1 MEEKQTQQRAYFPLA
16 NFGKVSKKNLPP
28 DAFIVREAE
37 SRAAELMRQK
47 GVFFPAVPNSR
58 PNKKFS
64 GKKNAN
70 EQSCKFG
77 KLQVKF

>member
-1 MEEKQTQQRAYFPLA
+1 MEEKQTQQRTRISPWQTLA
-16 NFGKVSKKNLPP
+16 KFRKNLPP

-47 GVFFPAVPNSR
+47 GFFFSRSKLSTQKKVP
-58 PNKKFS
+58 
-64 GKKNAN
+64 GEKNAN